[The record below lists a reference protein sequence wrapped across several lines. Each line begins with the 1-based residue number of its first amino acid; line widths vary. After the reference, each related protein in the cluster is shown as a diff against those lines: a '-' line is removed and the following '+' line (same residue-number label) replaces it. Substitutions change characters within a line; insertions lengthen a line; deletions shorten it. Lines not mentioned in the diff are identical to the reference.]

1 MKTQVLFQVLLS
13 VCLLI
18 ATTCYG
24 QTGYKLEDLKVEK
37 TGYDLQGTLRVSQSY
52 DKQTKMLALKMKNE
66 YKHDIFLF
74 QSSTSPHLFVSEYA
88 DQRKFPTNS
97 TPISIIGVD
106 ITVSKKKIIKPDS
119 THVIPYN
126 CKGIIAKDSI
136 RFLSYQMFHIILL
149 MKKKKL
155 LQLDVFLSLRNNV
168 SICSLESLFLLV

>member
-1 MKTQVLFQVLLS
+1 MRTQVLFQVLLS

-74 QSSTSPHLFVSEYA
+74 QSSSASHLYVREYPIT
-88 DQRKFPTNS
+88 RISN
-97 TPISIIGVD
+97 PISIIGVD
-106 ITVSKKKIIKPDS
+106 ITVSNMKIVKPDS
-119 THVIPYN
+119 THVVSYN
-126 CKGIIAKDSI
+126 CEGMIASGFDQVSFEGTVPYFLVDEKEEIIAVGCVWLEER
-136 RFLSYQMFHIILL
+136 RFDL
-149 MKKKKL
+149 
-155 LQLDVFLSLRNNV
+155 
-168 SICSLESLFLLV
+168 

>member
-37 TGYDLQGTLRVSQSY
+37 TGYDLQGTLRISQSY
-52 DKQTKMLALKMKNE
+52 DKQTKMLTLKMKNE

-74 QSSTSPHLFVSEYA
+74 QSSSASHLYVREYPIT
-88 DQRKFPTNS
+88 RISN
-97 TPISIIGVD
+97 PISIIGVD

-126 CKGIIAKDSI
+126 CKGIIAEGFDQVSFEGTVPYFLVDEKEEVI
-136 RFLSYQMFHIILL
+136 AVGCVWLEEQRFDL
-149 MKKKKL
+149 
-155 LQLDVFLSLRNNV
+155 
-168 SICSLESLFLLV
+168 

>member
-1 MKTQVLFQVLLS
+1 MRTQVLFQTLLS

-74 QSSTSPHLFVSEYA
+74 QSSSASHLYVREYPIT
-88 DQRKFPTNS
+88 RISN
-97 TPISIIGVD
+97 PISIIGVD

-126 CKGIIAKDSI
+126 CEGMIASGFDQVSFEGCVLYHLVDEKEEVIANGCVDLEEQ
-136 RFLSYQMFHIILL
+136 RFDL
-149 MKKKKL
+149 
-155 LQLDVFLSLRNNV
+155 
-168 SICSLESLFLLV
+168 

>member
-1 MKTQVLFQVLLS
+1 MKTQVLFQALLS

-18 ATTCYG
+18 VTTCYG

-37 TGYDLQGTLRVSQSY
+37 TGYDLQGTLRISQSY
-52 DKQTKMLALKMKNE
+52 DKQTKMLTLKMKNE

-74 QSSTSPHLFVSEYA
+74 QSSSASHLYVSEYA

-126 CKGIIAKDSI
+126 CKGIIAEGFDQVSFEGTVPYFLVDEKEEVIANGCVDLEEQ
-136 RFLSYQMFHIILL
+136 RFDL
-149 MKKKKL
+149 
-155 LQLDVFLSLRNNV
+155 
-168 SICSLESLFLLV
+168 

>member
-74 QSSTSPHLFVSEYA
+74 QSSTSPHLFVSEY
-88 DQRKFPTNS
+88 S

-126 CKGIIAKDSI
+126 CKGMIARGFDQVSFEGCVLYHLVDEKEEVIANGCVDLEEQ
-136 RFLSYQMFHIILL
+136 RFDL
-149 MKKKKL
+149 
-155 LQLDVFLSLRNNV
+155 
-168 SICSLESLFLLV
+168 

>member
-37 TGYDLQGTLRVSQSY
+37 TGYDLQGTLRISQSY
-52 DKQTKMLALKMKNE
+52 DKQTKMLTLKMKNE

-74 QSSTSPHLFVSEYA
+74 QSSSASHLYVREYPIT
-88 DQRKFPTNS
+88 RISN
-97 TPISIIGVD
+97 PISIIGVD

-126 CKGIIAKDSI
+126 CKGMIARGFDQVSFEGCVLYHLVDEKEEVIANGCVDLEEQ
-136 RFLSYQMFHIILL
+136 RFDL
-149 MKKKKL
+149 
-155 LQLDVFLSLRNNV
+155 
-168 SICSLESLFLLV
+168 

>member
-1 MKTQVLFQVLLS
+1 MKTQVLFQALLS

-24 QTGYKLEDLKVEK
+24 QTGYKLRDLDVKK

-126 CKGIIAKDSI
+126 CEGIIAEGFDQVSFEGIVPYFLVNEKEEVIAVGDVWLEEQ
-136 RFLSYQMFHIILL
+136 RFDL
-149 MKKKKL
+149 
-155 LQLDVFLSLRNNV
+155 
-168 SICSLESLFLLV
+168 

>member
-1 MKTQVLFQVLLS
+1 MKTQVLFQALLS

-52 DKQTKMLALKMKNE
+52 DKQTKMLTLKMKNE

-74 QSSTSPHLFVSEYA
+74 QSSSASHLYVREYPIT
-88 DQRKFPTNS
+88 RISN
-97 TPISIIGVD
+97 PISIIGVD

-126 CKGIIAKDSI
+126 CKGIIAEGFDQVSFEGTVPYFLVDEKEEIIAIGSFRLEEN
-136 RFLSYQMFHIILL
+136 RFDL
-149 MKKKKL
+149 
-155 LQLDVFLSLRNNV
+155 
-168 SICSLESLFLLV
+168 

>member
-52 DKQTKMLALKMKNE
+52 DKQTKMLTLKMKNE

-74 QSSTSPHLFVSEYA
+74 QSSSASHLYVREYPIT
-88 DQRKFPTNS
+88 RISN
-97 TPISIIGVD
+97 PISIIGVD

-126 CKGIIAKDSI
+126 CKGMIARGFDQVSFEGCVLYHLVDEKEEVI
-136 RFLSYQMFHIILL
+136 AVGCVWLEEQRFDL
-149 MKKKKL
+149 
-155 LQLDVFLSLRNNV
+155 
-168 SICSLESLFLLV
+168 

>member
-1 MKTQVLFQVLLS
+1 MRTQVLFQTLLS

-52 DKQTKMLALKMKNE
+52 DKQTKMLTLKMKNE

-74 QSSTSPHLFVSEYA
+74 QSSSASHLYVREYPIT
-88 DQRKFPTNS
+88 RISN
-97 TPISIIGVD
+97 PISIIGVD

-126 CKGIIAKDSI
+126 CKGIIAEGFDQVSFEGTVPYFLVDEKEEIIAIGSFRLEEN
-136 RFLSYQMFHIILL
+136 RFDL
-149 MKKKKL
+149 
-155 LQLDVFLSLRNNV
+155 
-168 SICSLESLFLLV
+168 

>member
-1 MKTQVLFQVLLS
+1 MRTQVLFQTLLS

-97 TPISIIGVD
+97 TPISKTGRNDVA
-106 ITVSKKKIIKPDS
+106 VSNMKIVKPDS

-126 CKGIIAKDSI
+126 CKGVIARGFDQVSFEGCVLYHLVDEKEEVIANGCVDLEEQ
-136 RFLSYQMFHIILL
+136 RFDL
-149 MKKKKL
+149 
-155 LQLDVFLSLRNNV
+155 
-168 SICSLESLFLLV
+168 

>member
-1 MKTQVLFQVLLS
+1 MRTQVLFQTLLS

-37 TGYDLQGTLRVSQSY
+37 TGYDLQGTLRISQSY
-52 DKQTKMLALKMKNE
+52 DKQTKMLTLKMKNE

-74 QSSTSPHLFVSEYA
+74 QSSSASHLYVREYPIT
-88 DQRKFPTNS
+88 RISN
-97 TPISIIGVD
+97 PISIIGVD

-126 CKGIIAKDSI
+126 CKGMIARGFDQVSFEGCVLYHLVDEKEEVI
-136 RFLSYQMFHIILL
+136 AVGCVWLEEQRFDL
-149 MKKKKL
+149 
-155 LQLDVFLSLRNNV
+155 
-168 SICSLESLFLLV
+168 

>member
-1 MKTQVLFQVLLS
+1 MKTQVLFQALLS

-18 ATTCYG
+18 VTTCYG
-24 QTGYKLEDLKVEK
+24 QTGYKLRDLDVKK

-126 CKGIIAKDSI
+126 CEGMIASGFDQVSFEGTVPYFLVDEKEEIIAIGSFRLEEN
-136 RFLSYQMFHIILL
+136 RFDL
-149 MKKKKL
+149 
-155 LQLDVFLSLRNNV
+155 
-168 SICSLESLFLLV
+168 

>member
-1 MKTQVLFQVLLS
+1 MKTQVLFQALLS

-24 QTGYKLEDLKVEK
+24 QTGYRLEDLKVKK

-52 DKQTKMLALKMKNE
+52 DKQTKMLTLKMKNE
-66 YKHDIFLF
+66 YKYDIILF
-74 QSSTSPHLFVSEYA
+74 QSSTADHLFVCEYPIK
-88 DQRKFPTNS
+88 RIS

-126 CKGIIAKDSI
+126 CDDMIARGFDQVSFEGTVPYFLVDEKEEVI
-136 RFLSYQMFHIILL
+136 AVGCIWLEENRFDL
-149 MKKKKL
+149 
-155 LQLDVFLSLRNNV
+155 
-168 SICSLESLFLLV
+168 

>member
-1 MKTQVLFQVLLS
+1 MKTQVLFQALLS

-18 ATTCYG
+18 VTTYYR
-24 QTGYKLEDLKVEK
+24 QTGYKLEDLKVKK

-52 DKQTKMLALKMKNE
+52 DKQTKMLTLKMKNE

-126 CKGIIAKDSI
+126 CEGIIAEGFDQVSFEGIVPYFLVNEKEEVIAVGDVWLEEQ
-136 RFLSYQMFHIILL
+136 RFDL
-149 MKKKKL
+149 
-155 LQLDVFLSLRNNV
+155 
-168 SICSLESLFLLV
+168 

>member
-1 MKTQVLFQVLLS
+1 MRTQVLFQTLLS

-52 DKQTKMLALKMKNE
+52 DKQTKMLTLKMKNE

-74 QSSTSPHLFVSEYA
+74 QSSSASHLYVREYPIT
-88 DQRKFPTNS
+88 RISN
-97 TPISIIGVD
+97 PISIIGVD

-126 CKGIIAKDSI
+126 CKGMIARGFDQVSFEGCVLYHLVDEKEEVIANGCVDLEEQ
-136 RFLSYQMFHIILL
+136 RFDL
-149 MKKKKL
+149 
-155 LQLDVFLSLRNNV
+155 
-168 SICSLESLFLLV
+168 

>member
-1 MKTQVLFQVLLS
+1 MRTQVLFQVLLS

-24 QTGYKLEDLKVEK
+24 QTGYKLEDLKVKK

-52 DKQTKMLALKMKNE
+52 DKQTKMLTLKMKNE

-74 QSSTSPHLFVSEYA
+74 QSSSASHLYVREYPIT
-88 DQRKFPTNS
+88 RISN
-97 TPISIIGVD
+97 PISIIGVD

-126 CKGIIAKDSI
+126 CKGIIAEGFDQVSFEGTVPYFLVDEKEEVIANGCVDLEEQ
-136 RFLSYQMFHIILL
+136 RFDL
-149 MKKKKL
+149 
-155 LQLDVFLSLRNNV
+155 
-168 SICSLESLFLLV
+168 

>member
-37 TGYDLQGTLRVSQSY
+37 TGYDLQGTLRISQSY

-74 QSSTSPHLFVSEYA
+74 QSSSASHLYVREYPIT
-88 DQRKFPTNS
+88 RISN
-97 TPISIIGVD
+97 PISIIGVD

-126 CKGIIAKDSI
+126 CKGIIAEGFDQVSFEGTVPYFLVDEKEEVI
-136 RFLSYQMFHIILL
+136 AVGCVWLEEQRFDL
-149 MKKKKL
+149 
-155 LQLDVFLSLRNNV
+155 
-168 SICSLESLFLLV
+168 

>member
-1 MKTQVLFQVLLS
+1 MKTQVLFQALLS

-24 QTGYKLEDLKVEK
+24 QTGYKLRDLDVKK

-52 DKQTKMLALKMKNE
+52 DKQTKMLTLKMKNE
-66 YKHDIFLF
+66 YTHDIFLF
-74 QSSTSPHLFVSEYA
+74 QSSTAFHLYVREYPIK
-88 DQRKFPTNS
+88 RIS

-126 CKGIIAKDSI
+126 CKGMIARGFDQVSFEGCVLYHLVDEKEEVIANGCVDLEEQ
-136 RFLSYQMFHIILL
+136 RFDL
-149 MKKKKL
+149 
-155 LQLDVFLSLRNNV
+155 
-168 SICSLESLFLLV
+168 

>member
-1 MKTQVLFQVLLS
+1 MRTQVLFQTLLS

-37 TGYDLQGTLRVSQSY
+37 TGYDLQGTLRISQSY
-52 DKQTKMLALKMKNE
+52 DKQTKMLTLKMKNE

-74 QSSTSPHLFVSEYA
+74 QSSSASHLYVREYPIT
-88 DQRKFPTNS
+88 RISN
-97 TPISIIGVD
+97 PISIIGVD

-126 CKGIIAKDSI
+126 CKGIIAEGFDQVSFEGTVPYFLVDEKEEVI
-136 RFLSYQMFHIILL
+136 AVGCVWLEEQRFDL
-149 MKKKKL
+149 
-155 LQLDVFLSLRNNV
+155 
-168 SICSLESLFLLV
+168 

>member
-1 MKTQVLFQVLLS
+1 MKTQVLFQALLS

-18 ATTCYG
+18 VTTCYG
-24 QTGYKLEDLKVEK
+24 QTGYKLRDLEVKK

-52 DKQTKMLALKMKNE
+52 DKQTKMLTLKMKNE

-126 CKGIIAKDSI
+126 CEGMIASGFDQVSFEGTVPYFLVDEKEEIIAIGSFRLEEN
-136 RFLSYQMFHIILL
+136 RFDL
-149 MKKKKL
+149 
-155 LQLDVFLSLRNNV
+155 
-168 SICSLESLFLLV
+168 

>member
-1 MKTQVLFQVLLS
+1 MRTQVLFQTLLS

-24 QTGYKLEDLKVEK
+24 QTGYKLEDLKVKK

-74 QSSTSPHLFVSEYA
+74 QSSSASHLYVREYPIT
-88 DQRKFPTNS
+88 RISN
-97 TPISIIGVD
+97 PISIIGVD

-126 CKGIIAKDSI
+126 CKGIIAEGFDQVSFEGTVPYFLVDEKEEVI
-136 RFLSYQMFHIILL
+136 AVGCVWLEEQRFDL
-149 MKKKKL
+149 
-155 LQLDVFLSLRNNV
+155 
-168 SICSLESLFLLV
+168 

>member
-74 QSSTSPHLFVSEYA
+74 QSSSASHLYVREYPIT
-88 DQRKFPTNS
+88 RISN
-97 TPISIIGVD
+97 PISIIGVD

-126 CKGIIAKDSI
+126 CKGIIAEGFDQVSFEGTVPYFLVDEKEEVI
-136 RFLSYQMFHIILL
+136 AVGCVWLEEQRFDL
-149 MKKKKL
+149 
-155 LQLDVFLSLRNNV
+155 
-168 SICSLESLFLLV
+168 

>member
-1 MKTQVLFQVLLS
+1 MRTQVLFQVLLS

-37 TGYDLQGTLRVSQSY
+37 TGYDLQGTLRISQSY
-52 DKQTKMLALKMKNE
+52 DKQTKMLTLKMKNE

-74 QSSTSPHLFVSEYA
+74 QSSSASHLYVREYPIT
-88 DQRKFPTNS
+88 RISN
-97 TPISIIGVD
+97 PISIIGVD

-126 CKGIIAKDSI
+126 CKGIIAEGFDQVSFEGTVPYFLVDEKEEI
-136 RFLSYQMFHIILL
+136 IAVGCVWLEERRFDL
-149 MKKKKL
+149 
-155 LQLDVFLSLRNNV
+155 
-168 SICSLESLFLLV
+168 

>member
-1 MKTQVLFQVLLS
+1 MRTQVLFQTLLS

-52 DKQTKMLALKMKNE
+52 DKQTKMLTLKMKNE

-74 QSSTSPHLFVSEYA
+74 QSSSASHLYVREYPIT
-88 DQRKFPTNS
+88 RISN
-97 TPISIIGVD
+97 PISIIGVD

-126 CKGIIAKDSI
+126 CEGMIASGFDQVSFEGTVPYFLVDEKEEIIAIGSFRLEEN
-136 RFLSYQMFHIILL
+136 RFDL
-149 MKKKKL
+149 
-155 LQLDVFLSLRNNV
+155 
-168 SICSLESLFLLV
+168 

>member
-1 MKTQVLFQVLLS
+1 MRTQVLFQTLLS

-24 QTGYKLEDLKVEK
+24 QTGYKLEDLKVKK

-74 QSSTSPHLFVSEYA
+74 QSSSASHLYVREYPIT
-88 DQRKFPTNS
+88 RISN
-97 TPISIIGVD
+97 PISIIGVD

-126 CKGIIAKDSI
+126 CKGMIARGFDQVSFEGCVLYHLVDEKEEVIANGCVDLEEQ
-136 RFLSYQMFHIILL
+136 RFDL
-149 MKKKKL
+149 
-155 LQLDVFLSLRNNV
+155 
-168 SICSLESLFLLV
+168 

>member
-1 MKTQVLFQVLLS
+1 MKTQVLFQALLS

-52 DKQTKMLALKMKNE
+52 DKQTKMLTLKMKNE
-66 YKHDIFLF
+66 YKHDIILF
-74 QSSTSPHLFVSEYA
+74 QGTTPCLFVYDYA
-88 DQRKFPTNS
+88 DQSKISTNS

-126 CKGIIAKDSI
+126 CKGMIARGFDQVSFEGCVLYHLVDEKEEIIADGCVDLEVQ
-136 RFLSYQMFHIILL
+136 RFDLY
-149 MKKKKL
+149 
-155 LQLDVFLSLRNNV
+155 
-168 SICSLESLFLLV
+168 